1 MKAVSIVLALA
12 ALSAGSPALASPDLA
27 KAKNCMACHK
37 VDAKLVGPAYIDVAK
52 KYAKDPAGEAKIVKQ
67 IREGGSG
74 QWGAVPMPPQPQVS
88 ADEAKQLAKWI
99 QSLGK

>member
-1 MKAVSIVLALA
+1 MKAASIVFALA
-12 ALSAGSPALASPDLA
+12 ALGASSAAMANADLA

-52 KYAKDPAGEAKIVKQ
+52 KYAKDPQGEAKIIKQ

-74 QWGAVPMPPQPQVS
+74 QWGPVPMPPQPQVS
-88 ADEAKQLAKWI
+88 ADEARQLAKWI
-99 QSLGK
+99 LSLK